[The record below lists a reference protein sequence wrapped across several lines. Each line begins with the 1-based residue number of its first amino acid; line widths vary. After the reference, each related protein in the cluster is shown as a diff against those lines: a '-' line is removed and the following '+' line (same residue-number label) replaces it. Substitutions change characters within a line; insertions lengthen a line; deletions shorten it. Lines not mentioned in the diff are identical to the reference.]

1 MSEKHARLVTDFAL
15 TTLARRP
22 HRRSGVGA
30 RRLER
35 QKLNPETLEER
46 RLLAVGPQL
55 VSIQPNSGDV
65 LSNGVAYH
73 VAPQELTFIF
83 DEAQQIDANT
93 LDGIQIFRAGFD
105 DTFDGVTDV
114 MITPGYAGVDEDRPN
129 EVSVRFAEA
138 LPDDRYRIQIYGV
151 DDPIEGI
158 RALRNVEGA
167 PFHPS
172 LSGTDRTAI
181 NFELDLGATVLA
193 VVPQPITRHEDGSLL
208 QAKDQIEVHFNP
220 DPLDEMAAIH
230 PGFYSLVFTNETV
243 ENTDDTIFHPESVSY
258 DSQTNLATL
267 TFASDLEALST
278 GRGSYRLRIGSDA
291 PLPGA
296 PEFEEVTS
304 DPGSSFDTAHMLDT
318 LDSALVIRGEGIFP
332 EPYPLDFPGST
343 SEPGHREIN
352 EVQDHFA
359 PFFCMAL
366 RTITGAL
373 SDNMDDLCADTQA
386 GISVIPYNF
395 KSVYGWDVDGNPLLN
410 LITEEQKQRSREIFE
425 VYSYYLGID
434 FVETFDEGL
443 TVVTGDLRAIDAT
456 TVPGPLGVIGIAG
469 DANPDPYI
477 YWPTAVMDTNELWD
491 DTYGESLDFGR
502 DLDSSHDDRLSW
514 YDTAMHEIGHLL
526 GVGHTDELPELTVMN
541 DESELSFTNSS
552 LATDLLNVV
561 NRPEPIFPGQH
572 DIVHGQFIHRP
583 DGNDIDI
590 YRFELETGG
599 DFTAEI
605 IAERQAN
612 SSGLD
617 SVLTVYRATDS
628 GPEVVARN
636 DDYFS
641 EDSFIGL
648 RLEAGTYYVVVSSTG
663 NTAFDPTI
671 EGTGLGGTSQ
681 GVYDLRL
688 GFQPLVDNFLV
699 DATGIALD
707 GDADGVPGGDFN
719 HWFRVEDAEH
729 AIYVDKVAPSGG
741 DGSLSTPYNNLGVA
755 LAAADATF
763 GDDGGIVRVVG
774 NGGMDGDVATLADNV
789 AYELG
794 INEGRALSDGAN
806 LLIPSGVTM
815 MVDAG
820 AMFKL
825 LKTNIHV
832 GSSSVTIDRSGASLQ
847 VLGTPAANVVF
858 TSYDDQTRGVD
869 TNPRQTTPSPGD
881 WGGLIFQN
889 DLDRAEGRFDYEQI
903 GGFLNTV
910 NQATLLYG
918 GGNVTI
924 DSVQQVINPIHMV
937 DARPTISYNRIEF
950 SADAALSAN
959 PDSFEETNYS
969 GVDSLGI
976 DYQAVPFTSD
986 YDRIGPDLRGNRVTN
1001 NSINGLFVRI
1011 QTPAG
1016 QALEVMNV
1024 AGRWDDTDIVHV
1036 IAENLVIG
1044 STPGGPIQ
1052 PIFSTDRQART
1063 DAQLKI
1069 DPGITVKL
1077 NGVRIETQIG
1087 SQLLAEGVSGREV
1100 VFTSRFDN
1108 RYGAGGTFNTNGP
1121 TELKSPAPG
1130 DWSGIYVAAA
1140 GRASIDNAVI
1150 SFAGG
1155 LSRTEG
1161 SFAQFNAIEV
1171 HQGELRLVNSTLT
1184 ESADGWG
1191 GQAEPTRSGHLRN
1204 EPAAIYIR
1212 SAQPIIVNNVIKGT
1226 RGQLV
1231 PAISIDVNSLNHRI
1245 VTDIGRSTGT
1255 VSAYDQIID
1264 NEGPL
1269 VRFNRLGGNSVNGMQ
1284 LRGAT
1289 LTTESVWDDTD
1300 IVHVLFDEVVVPNL
1314 HTFGGLRLESS
1325 PSESL
1330 VVKLHGSDA
1339 GLKASGLLLDI
1350 DDRVGGSVHVLGQPG
1365 RPVVMTSLADDTV
1378 GAGFDPL
1385 GSPQTDTDG
1394 FRRAKAGRPPGS
1406 FELEVNYG
1414 PIIREKPEFVA
1425 AIEEAARLLEYQI
1438 EDPIRVV
1445 VDVELGERGQNF
1457 AVTETVGVD
1466 WDQARQLMI
1475 NDGREHEV
1483 DLLAELPVFGN
1494 ATFTLPEDSI
1504 NPYQVGGMIEMTRA
1518 NAMALGLAPQLCVV
1532 RGVDVTEAPCP
1543 VSQYDTTEMLD
1554 GAITFSP
1561 NPLDTNGTPTFWD
1574 MDRSDGITP
1583 DYKDFTMVAMHEM
1596 MHVLGFISGVRQV
1609 QDILNSPDPRA
1620 DIWLNTVDMFRLEPG
1635 DGSVDFANS
1644 ARVVDPDLDQVF
1656 YDGGIFDPHGI
1667 TAVPGLR
1674 LGDIPMSTGGDGN
1687 QPSHLKDLDGEAR
1700 IGFDPR
1706 NLGLMD
1712 PVMGYGEGELTHA
1725 DLTILD
1731 YIGWD
1736 IVGDPIPGDWRGIT
1750 LEQYSND
1757 RNLGV
1762 VIELEDPSLPA
1773 PGENALPGTAQVLGA
1788 LGRSESANDEN
1799 LRLGFVVHGA
1809 LDERSDVDV
1818 YSFTAMAGTEIW
1830 LDVDKTSSHLD
1841 AVVELIDADGNV
1853 LARSDNSF
1861 AEKNDL
1867 EDRFAAKGVFVE
1879 DLQKSLFY
1887 KHDYY
1892 SQNLFDPGMRVVL
1905 PGAGLLAT
1913 YHVRVRSSSDDLA
1926 DTTAGLTYG
1935 SYELQIRLSEVDEHA
1950 GSTVQFADIRYAND
1964 GVRIKGLPQHSN
1976 LMGEVR
1982 EDVWESPSG
1991 QLLDNNDDLPVNR
2004 NEFDFV
2010 NFDNSRALLRTICGA
2025 PECVDFVPVEWIDRF
2040 QDAQFIGNVLQSDRG
2055 AISLAGHFDSLDD
2068 VVDWYLFEVRFDSV
2082 QQEGN
2087 NTVELTFDVD
2097 YADGLSRAD
2106 STISIYETNFVETTS
2121 LAGPELQS
2129 GDLIYR
2135 SEQGGGPDD
2144 RPGPLQGPDLDD
2156 LSRGSVGLND
2166 PFVGPIS
2173 LPEGF
2178 YLLQISNPRVTQT
2191 ERLQYTEELPPNAFS
2206 RFEPVES
2213 VQRIAEDRIGPVVP
2227 HPLDGTLFTTADNPT
2242 VPVLLDPIRSPVPF
2256 TLADVQLF
2264 VSRSNSISAVDPFS
2278 GGVEVAYGRFAGIE
2292 GLGES
2297 IRIGDFALRDN
2308 PEYDADS
2315 ADPNKARGQRLLA
2328 FANDTGEIASDA
2340 TVGNY
2345 VWLDI
2350 TEETEAERPGSPVP
2364 VRSTAV
2370 RSIRR
2375 EDGSLGDD
2383 FIITHGPD
2391 PESEDPEAP
2400 TIVVEDLGVIYD
2412 AITFNDS
2419 MPDVKEG
2426 YAIGKRGGV
2435 VGVKNIL
2442 VRFDATNGQARSAF
2456 MGGDQPEEERI
2467 PIPSPIPDPPAFG
2480 TLGPGEDS
2488 VPMRQP
2494 NAGFNIVEQG
2504 VLDTTAER
2512 TIDVEGEDVTIVGPG
2527 GDVTGLAFV
2536 GGNMYGVSDS
2546 GGLYRVIN
2554 YASESDVYPP
2564 AAARLRPIATIFDP
2578 NTEPGA
2584 EPKGIR
2590 FEGLAAGPKN
2600 VEGGR
2605 YADLLFGIS
2614 RTGDLY
2620 AFDIEGVLQPVFANG
2635 AITVSTGVSGV
2646 TGLDFGRLTE
2656 NLWQVTD
2663 VRGAD
2668 PGHGRLF
2675 PTPVPGGNSFY
2686 FGEDLNDNFYD
2697 PRYYDFLGDAHGS
2710 LVTNEFS
2717 LAGYDDSHGPYVY
2730 FTYFL
2735 ATERSFDDPTNG
2747 EPPRARDTFRVF
2759 IADDQRELGRGQWHL
2774 LASNQP
2780 NEVGIDEA
2788 GLIDTDLTD
2797 DITIDVQPL
2806 FDNTWQDIPAMVE
2819 TTTEG
2824 FVPSG
2829 GRDSFPFPDDVTPIV
2844 PVSEEGGVWRQ
2855 ARISLADFS
2864 DSDSLRLRFDFA
2876 TAGSFDVG
2884 GKGGVELRAVPGAE
2898 ILDGDTFQIDNVM
2911 FEFDSGYTVVARGGR
2926 AIRDG
2931 ETLTVTDETGDSVT
2945 FEMDQDGQVVLGN
2958 VAISYTDDS
2967 PASEIANEIETQL
2980 ILAGLNTDTFLDRNR
2995 LNLKGAADIQLSA
3008 DGGLVLDGSTG
3019 VNLGAIAVPI
3029 HTGMSARQ
3037 VALAMVQPLADM
3049 LADDVTDAIKLYD
3062 NSIILYDLTVRD
3074 QGPLGLTSQ
3083 LPGDRLGSFDDPK
3096 RSKNWPDN
3104 GGGRN
3109 DQAQFGD
3116 PEDEETSFTVPFE
3129 GVYVDDL
3136 IIGFTNFGER
3146 AADLRPGLPYEEELT
3161 FLSAPVGV
3169 VTEGEYQI
3177 EVRRAS
3183 DFSDGM
3189 TPHRTFD
3196 PRDRLSK
3203 NVSIRI
3209 PEGADI
3215 FDGQTFFISDGLNT
3229 INFEFDE
3236 TFLDDGVAEGNV
3248 SVPFSASDTA
3258 FVIAAHVRDA
3268 VNLLFL
3274 TEALDV
3280 SAAGTNGEAVASV
3293 GQSALVNLFGPT
3305 VTAGGDMEVVL
3316 FDESGSSN
3324 TKRDQGQIVIFSNS
3338 ISHSAGFGIVVE
3350 DALRDFPCKNG
3361 SSSDPLVPFCSYSP
3375 FDVADVEDHAQGTA
3389 GDYTPSFGVTRNL
3402 RELNLDDLVPGV
3414 VIANN
3419 VVAFG
3424 AEGGIHFSGDP
3435 GGHAVIAPV
3444 GAPWDDT
3451 LPPEV
3456 ADDEELHYW
3465 FAITDNNGDT
3475 ETFEFGTAEH
3485 FGELVDGDEHPFNA
3499 DVRVIWS
3506 YTDPPDVCLY
3516 VHQITPCIIRNE
3528 MTEAMLTGLAESS
3541 LDIIPY
3547 RTRPDE
3553 MYIDGARE
3561 IISGINGAVSN
3572 WMRTFTTKV
3581 QASAVPF
3588 GRIVNNT
3595 IVGLG
3600 GELEGAND
3608 YDADDFDD
3616 VGIVVDDNA
3625 DPTLLNNVIVNFATG
3640 IRVDQ
3645 TALTTIIGGNLFQGN
3660 VDNAEN
3666 IGVGDFAIE
3675 LANDDP
3681 LFVDRSSGNFYPA
3694 DGSLAIDSA
3703 VDTVEDRSELKS
3715 IKEAMGIGP
3724 SPIQSPDYDV
3734 LGQLRIDDPRVETPE
3749 GFGEDVFKDRGAIDR
3764 VDFQGAIAQ
3773 FQLPRDNDLSG
3784 VDLDSTQDRVRVED
3798 AVLTAFVVQLVD
3810 LGEATAPTGTGID
3823 NSSVTV
3829 DSVILRRDGE
3839 VLEPGVDYRFDY
3851 QPTTNQILLTPL
3863 AGVWLTGFIYEIE
3876 LVNRDRYN
3884 VITGDYIADGASLRV
3899 MDENGGGSVFEIE
3912 TGVSIRVPS
3921 TLTIQVTAG
3930 TSGLSAVS
3938 DGELFTISN
3947 GLRLV
3952 AFEFDSN
3959 GVIVPGR
3966 IAVPF
3971 QPSSTPDQV
3980 ADAIVAAVDS
3990 ASLGLAPRNLGA
4002 GKVHIGGSIGTVLD
4016 TGVSSLEQFGQPGVF
4031 IDGQTFLIRDQVESV
4046 RFEFDQNDDIGSNNL
4061 AVSYDDN
4068 ATQQELA
4075 EFVIDSINGA
4085 GLSVTA
4091 VLGPNGII
4099 NLSRVADLSVLQESS
4114 GLHVSGEVGL
4124 QSTTALPVIVSI
4136 TEDLNQEVI
4145 SESIQ
4150 DAIASDSTLSR
4161 IATIVDEAGQLV
4173 VIGAT
4178 SVTGMPVTF
4187 IEGVRDVAGNLLRTN
4202 QDEEPF
4208 STLMVVDLPAP
4219 LDFGDAPDPTYSTRL
4234 SSNGARHVVVPN
4246 IQLGAT
4252 NSAELDRLEIDDSDD
4267 GILFENV
4274 LTPGGSTRT
4283 LVFATTEGFI
4293 DAWVDLDADGSFDDQ
4308 RDRIFNSLPVVRG
4321 SNELRIQIST
4331 DAAIG
4336 DTYARFRFSTAG
4348 GLLPT
4353 GRAGDGEVEDHSVQ
4367 IVAIQ
4372 PPVATDDNYRVDED
4386 ELLIVGVAQGL
4397 FANDSSGFSP
4407 TASITLASNPV
4418 NGAVILNADGS
4429 FTYQPDPDFFGLDEF
4444 EYFMMTDLLKSN
4456 RARVVIEVSSVTDA
4470 PVAVDDDF
4478 FFGQEDTPA
4487 VIDVLENDRD
4497 PDGSL
4502 VRSSVNVVTDPQ
4514 HGSTTVSSNGIVTY
4528 VPEPDFF
4535 GTDTFEYTVMD
4546 SDGATSRLAT
4556 VTVFVEGRNDPPIAN
4571 DDQLFVRRGSF
4582 VEADLLVNDV
4592 DIDGTLDPGSIVI
4605 TLSPKSGVITFTENG
4620 TIVFSPDP
4628 TFIGVDTFRY
4638 TVQDDG
4644 EATSNQAVVMVT
4656 VSVDNTPPVAVD
4668 DSATTPRSETVQV
4681 DLVANDFDPDGSI
4694 VPGSIMLVESPQNGD
4709 VTFGLDGTATYVP
4722 RADFVGQD
4730 EFRYTVRDEFNDV
4743 SNVATVR
4750 ITVQDTTPPWQNPNN
4765 PLDVDGNGLI
4775 SPLDALQVINDLNSR
4790 GSRPLDPPPLDTDP
4804 SGPPPYIDVDGN
4816 NLLTPLDA
4824 LLVINALN
4832 ANAVGAV
4839 AAAKPVAE
4847 ISGQQDIAAAL
4858 HIEPRRPLES
4868 VNVESLDQALHQA
4881 EKVVQLDPVTWE
4893 NPAADTRSPW
4903 DTDEF
4908 VSSSDDELL
4917 DVLASDR
4924 IRFGGSV

>member
-1 MSEKHARLVTDFAL
+1 MSEKHARLVTDFAM

-73 VAPQELTFIF
+73 VAPQELTFVF

-93 LDGIQIFRAGFD
+93 LDGIQILRAGFD

-114 MITPGYAGVDEDRPN
+114 VVTPGFAGVDEDRPN

-138 LPDDRYRIQIYGV
+138 LPDDLYRIQIYGV
-151 DDPIEGI
+151 DDPAEGI
-158 RALRNVEGA
+158 RALRNVEGD
-167 PFHPS
+167 PFHPA
-172 LSGTDRTAI
+172 LSGADRTAI
-181 NFELDLGATVLA
+181 NFELDLGAQVLA
-193 VVPQPITRHEDGSLL
+193 VVPQPIIRHEDGSLS
-208 QAKDQIEVHFNP
+208 QSRDQIEVHFNP
-220 DPLDEMAAIH
+220 DPLDELAAIH

-267 TFASDLEALST
+267 TFASDLESLST
-278 GRGSYRLRIGSDA
+278 GRGTYRLRIGSDD

-296 PEFEEVTS
+296 PEFEDVTS
-304 DPGSSFDTAHMLDT
+304 DPGSSFDTAHTLGT
-318 LDSALVIRGEGIFP
+318 LDSALVIRGEGILP
-332 EPYPLDFPGST
+332 EAYPLEFPGST

-359 PFFCMAL
+359 PSFCMAL

-373 SDNMDDLCADTQA
+373 SDNMDDFCADTQA

-395 KSVYGWDVDGNPLLN
+395 KSVYGWDIDGNPLLN

-425 VYSYYLGID
+425 VYSYYLGVD
-434 FVETFDEGL
+434 FFETLDEGL
-443 TVVTGDLRAIDAT
+443 TVVTGDLRALDAA
-456 TVPGPLGVIGIAG
+456 TVPGPGGVIGIAG
-469 DANPDPYI
+469 DANPDPEI
-477 YWPTAVMDTNELWD
+477 YWPTAIMDTNELWD

-502 DLDSSHDDRLSW
+502 DLDSRHDDRLSW

-526 GVGHTDELPELTVMN
+526 GLGHTDELPELTLMN
-541 DESELSFTNSS
+541 DEPELNFTNGS
-552 LATDLLNVV
+552 LTTDLLDVV

-572 DIVHGQFIHRP
+572 DIMHGQFVHRP
-583 DGNDIDI
+583 DGNDLDV
-590 YRFELETGG
+590 YQFELETGG

-605 IAERQAN
+605 IAERQIN

-617 SVLTVYRATDS
+617 SLLTVFRSTDS

-663 NTAFDPTI
+663 NTDFDPTI
-671 EGTGLGGTSQ
+671 EWTGMGGTSQ

-688 GFQPLVDNFLV
+688 DFQPLVDNFLV
-699 DATGIALD
+699 DATGVSLD

-719 HWFRVEDAEH
+719 HWFRVEDVEH
-729 AIYVDKVAPSGG
+729 TVYVEKTAPSGG
-741 DGSLSTPYNNLGVA
+741 DGALSTPYNNLGVA
-755 LAAADATF
+755 LAAAGTAF

-774 NGGMDGDVATLADNV
+774 NGGMDGDVTTLADNV

-806 LLIPSGVTM
+806 LLIPSGVTL

-847 VLGTPAANVVF
+847 VLGTPAVNVVF
-858 TSYDDQTRGVD
+858 TSYDDQTRGID

-889 DLDRAEGRFDYEQI
+889 DVDRAEGRFDYEQI
-903 GGFLNTV
+903 GAFLNTV
-910 NQATLLYG
+910 NQTTLLYG

-924 DSVQQVINPIHMV
+924 DSIQQVINPIHMV
-937 DARPTISYNRIEF
+937 DARPMVSYNRIEF

-969 GVDSLGI
+969 AVDSLEI
-976 DYQAVPFTSD
+976 NYQAVPFTSD
-986 YDRIGPDLRGNRVTN
+986 YDRIGPDLRGNRVTD

-1044 STPGGPIQ
+1044 STPGGPLQ
-1052 PIFSTDRQART
+1052 PIFSTVRQART

-1077 NGVRIETQIG
+1077 NGARIETQIG
-1087 SQLLAEGVSGREV
+1087 SQLLAEGVPGREV

-1108 RYGAGGTFNTNGP
+1108 RYGAGGTFSTNGP

-1184 ESADGWG
+1184 DSSDGWG
-1191 GQAEPTRSGHLRN
+1191 GQAESTRSGHLRN

-1212 SAQPIIVNNVIKGT
+1212 GSQPILVNNVIKGT
-1226 RGQLV
+1226 RGQRS
-1231 PAISIDVNSLNHRI
+1231 PAISIDVNSLNHHI
-1245 VTDIGRSTGT
+1245 VTDIGRSTGS

-1269 VRFNRLGGNSVNGMQ
+1269 VRLNRLSGNSINGMQ

-1330 VVKLHGSDA
+1330 VVKLYGSDA

-1350 DDRVGGSVHVLGQPG
+1350 DDRVGGSLHIVGQPG

-1394 FRRAKAGRPPGS
+1394 FHRAKAVQPAGS

-1414 PIIREKPEFVA
+1414 PIIREEPKFVA
-1425 AIEEAARLLEYQI
+1425 AIEEAARILEQHI

-1445 VDVELGERGQNF
+1445 IDAELGQRGQNF
-1457 AVTETVGVD
+1457 AVSEYVRVN
-1466 WDQARQLMI
+1466 WDEARRLMI
-1475 NDGREHEV
+1475 DDGRSHEV
-1483 DLLAELPVFGN
+1483 ELLEQLPLFEN
-1494 ATFTLPEDSI
+1494 ASFTLPEDSI
-1504 NPYQVGGMIEMTRA
+1504 NPFQVGGMIDMTRA
-1518 NAMALGLAPQLCVV
+1518 NAMALGLDSELCISL
-1532 RGVDVTEAPCP
+1532 DTEVTESSCP
-1543 VSQYDTTEMLD
+1543 ISQYDATEVVD
-1554 GAITFSP
+1554 GSVTFSP
-1561 NPLDTNGTPTFWD
+1561 NPLGLGGGTPSFWD
-1574 MDRSDGITP
+1574 LDRSDGITP
-1583 DYKDFTMVAMHEM
+1583 GYTDFTGVAIHEM
-1596 MHVLGFISGVRQV
+1596 IHVLGFVSGVRQV
-1609 QDILNSPDPRA
+1609 QDSLNSTDPRS
-1620 DIWLNTVDMFRLEPG
+1620 DILLNTVDMFRLEPG
-1635 DGSVDFANS
+1635 DGSVDFSNS
-1644 ARVVDPDLDQVF
+1644 ARVLDPDLDQVF
-1656 YDGGIFDPHGI
+1656 YDGGVFDPHGI

-1674 LGDIPMSTGGDGN
+1674 LGDIPMSTGGDGQ
-1687 QPSHLKDLDGEAR
+1687 QPSHLKDLDGGDR
-1700 IGFDPR
+1700 VGDDPR
-1706 NLGLMD
+1706 NLGIMD
-1712 PVMGYGEGELTHA
+1712 PAGMIGEGEIKYA

-1757 RNLGV
+1757 RNLDV

-1799 LRLGFVVHGA
+1799 LRLGFVVHGT

-1818 YSFTAMAGTEIW
+1818 YSFTAVAGTEIW
-1830 LDVDKTSSHLD
+1830 LDVDKTSNRLD
-1841 AVVELIDADGNV
+1841 AVVELVDANGNV

-1861 AEKNDL
+1861 AETNDL
-1867 EDRFAAKGVFVE
+1867 EDRFAADGVFVD

-1887 KHDYY
+1887 EHDYY
-1892 SQNLFDPGMRVVL
+1892 SQNIFDPGMRLVL
-1905 PGAGLLAT
+1905 PGAGVLAT
-1913 YHVRVRSSSDDLA
+1913 YHVRVRSSSEDLA
-1926 DTTAGLTYG
+1926 NTAAGLTYG

-1964 GVRIKGLPQHSN
+1964 GIRIKGLPQHSQ
-1976 LMGEVR
+1976 LTGEVR
-1982 EDVWESPSG
+1982 EDVWETAAG
-1991 QLLDNNDDLPVNR
+1991 EFVDNNNDLPINR
-2004 NEFDFV
+2004 DRTDFV
-2010 NFDNSRALLRTICGA
+2010 NFDNSRALIRSLTAEDG
-2025 PECVDFVPVEWIDRF
+2025 VNVPVRF
-2040 QDAQFIGNVLQSDRG
+2040 PDSFEDAQFIGNVLQSDRA
-2055 AISLAGHFDSLDD
+2055 AISLAGQFTSNDL
-2068 VVDWYLFEVRFDSV
+2068 VDWYLFEVRFDSI
-2082 QQEGN
+2082 QHEGG
-2087 NTVELTFDVD
+2087 NTAELTFDVD
-2097 YADGLSRAD
+2097 YADGLSRVD
-2106 STISIYETNFVETTS
+2106 STISIYETDFVVTTS
-2121 LAGPELQS
+2121 LAGPELRS
-2129 GDLIYR
+2129 GDLLYH

-2144 RPGPLQGPDLDD
+2144 LPGPLQGPDFDD
-2156 LSRGSVGLND
+2156 LSRGSLGLND
-2166 PFVGPIS
+2166 PFLGPIS
-2173 LPEGF
+2173 LPEGY
-2178 YLLQISNPRVTQT
+2178 YLLQVSNPRVMQT
-2191 ERLQYTEELPPNAFS
+2191 ERLQYTDELPPNVFA
-2206 RFEPVES
+2206 RFEPVEA
-2213 VQRIAEDRIGPVVP
+2213 VKRIAEDRIAEAS
-2227 HPLDGTLFTTADNPT
+2227 FTTADDPT
-2242 VPVLLDPIRSPVPF
+2242 VPVMLDPRRSPVPF

-2264 VSRSNSISAVDPFS
+2264 VSRSNSISAVDPFA
-2278 GGVEVAYGRFAGIE
+2278 GGIEVSYGRFAGIE

-2315 ADPNKARGQRLLA
+2315 EDPNKARGQRLLA
-2328 FANDTGEIASDA
+2328 FANDTGAIASDA

-2350 TEETEAERPGSPVP
+2350 TEETEAERPDSPVP

-2467 PIPSPIPDPPAFG
+2467 PIPSPIPNPPAFG
-2480 TLGPGEDS
+2480 TPGPGEDA

-2536 GGNMYGVSDS
+2536 GGNMFGVSDL

-2578 NTEPGA
+2578 NTEPGE

-2620 AFDIEGVLQPVFANG
+2620 AFDTEGVLQPVFANG
-2635 AITVSTGVSGV
+2635 ALTVNTGVSGV

-2656 NLWQVTD
+2656 NLWQITD
-2663 VRGAD
+2663 VRGGD

-2675 PTPVPGGNSFY
+2675 PAPVEGGRSFY
-2686 FGEDLNDNFYD
+2686 FGEDLNDNDYD

-2710 LVTNEFS
+2710 LVTKEFS
-2717 LAGYDDSHGPYVY
+2717 LAGYDDSHEPYVY

-2735 ATERSFDDPTNG
+2735 ATERSFDDPMNV

-2759 IADDQRELGRGQWHL
+2759 VADDQRDQGRGQWHL
-2774 LASNQP
+2774 LASNQT
-2780 NEVGIDEA
+2780 NEVGIDED
-2788 GLIDTDLTD
+2788 GFIDTDMTD

-2806 FDNTWQDIPAMVE
+2806 FDNTWQDIPVE
-2819 TTTEG
+2819 TPDG
-2824 FVPSG
+2824 FVANG
-2829 GRDSFPFPDDVTPIV
+2829 VRDPFPFPDDVNPVV
-2844 PVSEEGGVWRQ
+2844 PFSEEDGVWRQ
-2855 ARISLADFS
+2855 ARISLADFA
-2864 DSDSLRLRFDFA
+2864 DSDSLQLRFDFA

-2884 GKGGVELRAVPGAE
+2884 GKGGVELRAVPGRE
-2898 ILDGDTFQIDNVM
+2898 ILDGDTFQIENVM

-2931 ETLTVTDETGDSVT
+2931 ETLAVTDGFGNSMIL
-2945 FEMDQDGQVVLGN
+2945 EMDQDGEVVVGN
-2958 VAISYTDDS
+2958 VAVGYTDES
-2967 PASEIANEIETQL
+2967 SASEIASEIAIQMF
-2980 ILAGLNTDTFLDRNR
+2980 AGGLSVDTFLNRNR
-2995 LNLKGAADIQLSA
+2995 LNLNRATDVQVSG
-3008 DGGLVLDGSTG
+3008 DGGLEIDGSVG
-3019 VNLGAIAVPI
+3019 VSFGAVAVSI
-3029 HTGMSARQ
+3029 HGGMSSRQ
-3037 VALAMVQPLADM
+3037 VASAMVQPLADM
-3049 LADDVTDAIKLYD
+3049 LADGLADAIKVHEH
-3062 NSIILYDLTVRD
+3062 SITLYDLNVRD
-3074 QGPLGLTSQ
+3074 RGPLGLTSR
-3083 LPGDRLGSFDDPK
+3083 LPGDSLGAFGDPK
-3096 RSKNWPDN
+3096 RSKNWPAN

-3109 DQAQFGD
+3109 DQVQFGD
-3116 PEDEETSFTVPFE
+3116 PEDEDTGFAVPFE

-3136 IIGFTNFGER
+3136 IVGFASFGER
-3146 AADLRPGLPYEEELT
+3146 GADLRPGTSYESEVEFLP
-3161 FLSAPVGV
+3161 APAGV
-3169 VTEGEYQI
+3169 VTTGEYQI
-3177 EVRRAS
+3177 EMRRAS
-3183 DFSDGM
+3183 DFSDGVN
-3189 TPHRTFD
+3189 PHRTFD

-3203 NVSIRI
+3203 NVSIRV

-3236 TFLDDGVAEGNV
+3236 KFLDDGVAEGNV
-3248 SVPFSASDTA
+3248 RIPFSASDA
-3258 FVIAAHVRDA
+3258 SFVVAAQVRDV

-3274 TEALDV
+3274 TEALDI
-3280 SAAGTNGEAVASV
+3280 SAAGSNGEATASV
-3293 GQSALVNLFGPT
+3293 GQSSLVNLFGPT
-3305 VTAGGDMEVVL
+3305 VTAGGDMQVVL
-3316 FDESGSSN
+3316 YDESGSGNS
-3324 TKRDQGQIVIFSNS
+3324 KRDQGQIVISSNT
-3338 ISHSAGFGIVVE
+3338 ISYSAGFGIIVE

-3361 SSSDPLVPFCSYSP
+3361 SPSDPAVPFCSDSP
-3375 FDVADVEDHAQGTA
+3375 FDVADIEDHSQGTA

-3424 AEGGIHFSGDP
+3424 GEGGIHFSGDP
-3435 GGHAVIAPV
+3435 NGYAVIAPV
-3444 GAPWDDT
+3444 GG
-3451 LPPEV
+3451 LEV
-3456 ADDEELHYW
+3456 LDSQHFW
-3465 FAITDNNGDT
+3465 FEITDNNGDT
-3475 ETFEFGTAEH
+3475 EVFEFGTAEH
-3485 FGELVDGDEHPFNA
+3485 FGEDEEHDFDS

-3506 YTDPPDVCLY
+3506 LSNPGECAEIHGAQCNARYHPGAPD
-3516 VHQITPCIIRNE
+3516 
-3528 MTEAMLTGLAESS
+3528 MTEAILAGLAESS
-3541 LDIIPY
+3541 LDIMQY
-3547 RTRPDE
+3547 RARPDE
-3553 MYIDGARE
+3553 VYIEGARE
-3561 IISGINGAVSN
+3561 ITSGIGGSRNN

-3595 IVGLG
+3595 VVGLG
-3600 GELEGAND
+3600 GELDRGNNYESE
-3608 YDADDFDD
+3608 DFDD
-3616 VGIVVDDNA
+3616 IGIWIEDNA
-3625 DPTLLNNVIVNFATG
+3625 DPTVLNNVVANFTTG
-3640 IRVDQ
+3640 IRGDQ
-3645 TALTTIIGGNLFQGN
+3645 TALTSVFGGNLFQGN
-3660 VDNAEN
+3660 IDNAETVS
-3666 IGVGDFAIE
+3666 VGDFAIE
-3675 LANDDP
+3675 LTNDDP
-3681 LFVDRSSGNFYPA
+3681 LFVDRVTGNFYPA
-3694 DGSLAIDSA
+3694 DGTLAIDSA

-3784 VDLDSTQDRVRVED
+3784 MDLDSNQDRVRVED

-3823 NSSVTV
+3823 DSSVTV

-3863 AGVWLTGFIYEIE
+3863 AGVWLTGFTYEIE

-3884 VITGDYIADGASLRV
+3884 VIPGDFVVDGASLRV
-3899 MDENGGGSVFEIE
+3899 TDGHDGGSVFEIE
-3912 TGVSIRVPS
+3912 TGVSIQVPP

-3938 DGELFTISN
+3938 DGEIFTISN

-3952 AFEFDSN
+3952 AFEFDSD
-3959 GVIVPGR
+3959 GSVVAGR
-3966 IAVPF
+3966 IGVPF

-3980 ADAIVAAVDS
+3980 ADAITVAVGS
-3990 ASLGLAPRNLGA
+3990 ANLGLEPRNLGA
-4002 GKVHIGGSIGTVLD
+4002 GKVHIGGSFSTVLD

-4031 IDGQTFLIRDQVESV
+4031 IDGQTFLIQEGAESV
-4046 RFEFDQNDDIGSNNL
+4046 RFEFDQNDDIGSNNVR
-4061 AVSYDDN
+4061 VSYDDN
-4068 ATQQELA
+4068 ATQRELA
-4075 EFVIDSINGA
+4075 EFLIDSINGSD
-4085 GLSVTA
+4085 LSVA
-4091 VLGPNGII
+4091 AALGPNGIVS
-4099 NLSRVADLSVLQESS
+4099 LSRVTGLTVLPESS
-4114 GLHVSGEVGL
+4114 GIQVTGEVGL
-4124 QSTTALPVIVSI
+4124 KIPSALPVIVEI
-4136 TEDLNQEVI
+4136 TEGLDQQDI
-4145 SESIQ
+4145 SQSIQ
-4150 DAIASDSTLSR
+4150 DAMAADRTLSG
-4161 IATIVDEAGQLV
+4161 ITTVIDEAGQLV

-4178 SVTGMPVTF
+4178 SVTGMSVTF
-4187 IEGVRDVAGNLLRTN
+4187 VEGIRDVAGNLLRTN

-4234 SSNGARHVVVPN
+4234 SNNGARHVVVPN

-4252 NSAELDRLEIDDSDD
+4252 NSAELDRLETDDSDD

-4274 LTPGGSTRT
+4274 LTSGGSTRT

-4308 RDRIFNSLPVVRG
+4308 RDRVFNSLPVVRG
-4321 SNELRIQIST
+4321 SNELRIQIPT

-4407 TASITLASNPV
+4407 TASITLASDPV
-4418 NGAVILNADGS
+4418 NGTVILNADGS

-4444 EYFMMTDLLKSN
+4444 EYFLTTDLLQSN

-4470 PVAVDDDF
+4470 PVAVDDE

-4487 VIDVLENDRD
+4487 VIDVLANDRD

-4644 EATSNQAVVMVT
+4644 ESTSNQAVVMVT

-4893 NPAADTRSPW
+4893 NAVADTRSPW

-4924 IRFGGSV
+4924 VRFGGSV